1 MSDHHIEFWFDFGS
15 PNAWLAYAILPGI
28 AERVGAT
35 LALRPFLLGGAFK
48 ATGNQSPAQ
57 AFSHLPAKMAWMG
70 QATQRFLARH
80 DVPYAP
86 NPHFPVN
93 TLKIMR
99 GAMWVRTA
107 YDEATFMRY
116 VDVMFR
122 HMWVEPKKLDEDAVL
137 AAALRESG
145 FDAAAF
151 FEGIQLPDVKSALIE
166 ATQAAVD
173 EGVFGAPT
181 CVIGDQVFFGKDDIE
196 LLEPWFAA
204 RQELSV
210 GQ

>member
-1 MSDHHIEFWFDFGS
+1 
-15 PNAWLAYAILPGI
+15 
-28 AERVGAT
+28 
-35 LALRPFLLGGAFK
+35 
-48 ATGNQSPAQ
+48 
-57 AFSHLPAKMAWMG
+57 
-70 QATQRFLARH
+70 
-80 DVPYAP
+80 
-86 NPHFPVN
+86 
-93 TLKIMR
+93 
-99 GAMWVRTA
+99 
-107 YDEATFMRY
+107 
-116 VDVMFR
+116 MFR

-137 AAALRESG
+137 AAALKESG